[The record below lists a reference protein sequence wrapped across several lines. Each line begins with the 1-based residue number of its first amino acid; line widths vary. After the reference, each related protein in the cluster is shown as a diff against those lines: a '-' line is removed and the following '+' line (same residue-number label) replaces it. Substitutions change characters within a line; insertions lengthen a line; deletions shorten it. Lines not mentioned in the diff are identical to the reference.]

1 MLQHDDLEAAIG
13 AGVITQAQADAL
25 LAFAASRR
33 GGTAG
38 LRADEE
44 RFRFMRGFN
53 DFFFAIGVVLLG
65 AGLSIYAGLNA
76 NILIYGLSALVTW
89 GLAELLVGRL
99 RLVLPG
105 IVIALF
111 FVNFVVLALPL
122 WLLNDLAPGLF
133 RTPFTGVNPM
143 MAMMISGGTLAVA
156 IKAAVA
162 SLAAF
167 LFYVRFRF
175 PFALL
180 IVAFGAVVAVDL
192 AAAYLLFGNSTT
204 VQLLLMLVSGVA
216 VFGAA
221 MWFDLSDRLRATR
234 RADCAFWLH
243 VLAAPLMVHSL
254 VGIVSRNTFHPD
266 NYAAVMIIAVAL
278 LMTLVALI
286 IDRRALLVSAL
297 VYVGSVIAYA
307 LSNASADRTFI
318 LIATLVI
325 LGILVLA
332 LGVGW
337 APLRR
342 RVASLMSPKI
352 MDRLP
357 PVVSP

>member
-33 GGTAG
+33 GDTAG

-65 AGLSIYAGLNA
+65 VGVSMYAGTTQSQIGYA
-76 NILIYGLSALVTW
+76 VAALIMWS
-89 GLAELLVGRL
+89 LAELLVRRM

-105 IVIALF
+105 MAILIFFAYFVISAVPVSALVPPHSPGQF
-111 FVNFVVLALPL
+111 FADRLGILPL
-122 WLLNDLAPGLF
+122 
-133 RTPFTGVNPM
+133 M
-143 MAMMISGGTLAVA
+143 MRAGPLQFAAQAAIVA
-156 IKAAVA
+156 
-162 SLAAF
+162 LAAT
-167 LFYVRFRF
+167 LFYIRFRF
-175 PFALL
+175 PFALFIAGGGAIL
-180 IVAFGAVVAVDL
+180 AAVTAINTLAFGYTRAP
-192 AAAYLLFGNSTT
+192 
-204 VQLLLMLVSGVA
+204 QLLLLLLCGLVA
-216 VFGAA
+216 FAAA
-221 MWFDLSDRLRATR
+221 MRFDVSDRLRATR
-234 RADCAFWLH
+234 WSDCAFWLH
-243 VLAAPLMVHSL
+243 VLAAPLIVHSL
-254 VGIVSRNTFHPD
+254 VGLVTPYAFLLTTFSS
-266 NYAAVMIIAVAL
+266 VMIVIIAL
-278 LMTLVALI
+278 LLTVVALI

-297 VYVGSVIAYA
+297 AYIGSVIAYTLA
-307 LSNASADRTFI
+307 HAGASGTAVG
-318 LIATLVI
+318 IATLVI

-337 APLRR
+337 TPLRR

-357 PVVSP
+357 PVVSA